1 MKWSSWFLFALSL
14 TLLFGVF
21 AMVTRQSS
29 TSAAEHYAL
38 VKKRLSQG
46 VLDQDQA
53 LMNLDQCL
61 RQAEDEGDEELAADV
76 RRDRGQLL
84 VDLGAFERGRADLAM
99 VAERR
104 PTDAGVARALVEL
117 ELKAGAYESARKR
130 IDASL
135 AATPGSA
142 VLWSTLARAWRL
154 EAESNLKA
162 CDAEYARRFA
172 AEDALVQR
180 GRSRQAAAI
189 APDDARRP
197 ALYARL
203 QADLEANGETDGA
216 RILKRLDVAAACH
229 AAALEAAAR
238 AVELGAD
245 ADALVLSME
254 IAAEARDFDRVVAL
268 GLAAEK
274 VQGLRGDARRALLL
288 LAALRSQERKLL
300 SAELVQAWMP
310 LRADWPAEFWRAACL
325 ALHEAGRHDA
335 LHGAAVGLRGST
347 GFLDMVEADF
357 WLGLSLSRSGYCGD
371 ATRFFSGF
379 LRVDDAVDPIPHARA
394 IARRELAACARS
406 AGRTGEELEHLRGVV
421 QLWPEGDGEAWARLA
436 QLSAEGDHGGWRLP
450 VDQQARAIAL
460 MPARADELVAA
471 WTEWGER
478 HLQLVGFD
486 ANNPDEGERG
496 PLGPSS
502 YELHRRA
509 QEWLRRGELP
519 RAVAANRRLLAQL
532 PTFLPALDL
541 AIDLAQAQGGARAV
555 AEAIAARVEVG
566 GRTARTD
573 AVLATL
579 SSDSLPAKTRLAL
592 IKADPLH
599 SGRLQIA
606 EELLRRGRSDQALA
620 GLEALAADSWTNE
633 ARLVAA
639 RLRLER
645 GEAELAA
652 ELVLPAEAAL
662 DSTPGALELALDALA
677 AANRSE
683 DALALLQRHGAAL
696 APKRALAICDS
707 LLRRGEAA
715 SALLLASR
723 LDARKE
729 TRGPEVLL
737 RLLSCQLA
745 LGRVGPAL
753 ETLQRL
759 EAFDATG
766 RSARLGILAALAA
779 KDDGLLAD
787 QIDMLR
793 PQAKRNPLLA
803 AQLALLRLDADAAA
817 LELAKLP
824 PEEVADR
831 DPARHLASVAADLL
845 RKRRPTQ
852 AQWFGVDDLRHAR
865 LHILGQGAPRDPRE
879 VVAWMLASQDA
890 LAAPALKR
898 RLAQDG
904 AAPTEAWDRW
914 LWTKLLVQE
923 GRVDAARASA
933 ELLVAGA
940 PDFGPGWNLLRDI
953 GLPRDADER
962 AKARFALRRME
973 ALGALAC
980 QAWERKLLEGVYQL
994 LDGSAERALRL
1005 AEETLVEQPGSVR
1018 ARRLAVLA
1026 SAKLG
1031 DDARLVEEARP
1042 ALSPRTDAIDAL
1054 TTAERAEL
1062 VQLVADRAVQLA
1074 RGASPLAARH
1084 RSLYDDLAAAS
1095 PDDPWCT
1102 LAAARLDL
1110 HVDPRTP
1117 AVGVA
1122 RANGR
1127 LDRFRL
1133 AHRDRGL
1140 DELSTGSIAAWTA
1153 FHLECDPEQALCF
1166 LEAELA
1172 VQPAQ
1177 LAPWIERPAVLGRL
1191 QRHAEAARAAR
1202 LADDLAPGER
1212 MAREALR
1219 WSARGEMSEAA
1230 IEDALLDV
1238 PAREGTPGAEPEIVL
1253 LAADAYAN
1261 IGPRGS
1267 AHAGQLV
1274 ELLRPHLATRPAMR
1288 PEWVLVGLRAAAQ
1301 AGGAD
1306 AAGKAAAFAAEAN
1319 SLGAALDQRLPR
1331 MLAGLARAG
1340 GVDS

>member
-1 MKWSSWFLFALSL
+1 MKWSSWILFALSL
-14 TLLFGVF
+14 TLLFGVA

-38 VKKRLSQG
+38 VKARASQG
-46 VLDQDQA
+46 VLDREQA

-61 RQAEDEGDEELAADV
+61 RQAEDEGDAELAADI
-76 RRDRGQLL
+76 RRERGQLL
-84 VDLGAFERGRADLAM
+84 VELGAFDRARADLTL
-99 VAERR
+99 VANLR
-104 PTDAGVARALVEL
+104 PSDADVARALVEL
-117 ELKAGAYESARKR
+117 ELAAGSFESARKR

-135 AATPGSA
+135 SA
-142 VLWSTLARAWRL
+142 SPESALLWSTLARAWRL
-154 EAESNLKA
+154 EAESHLEA
-162 CDAEYARRFA
+162 CDAEHARRFA
-172 AEDALVQR
+172 VEEARLQR
-180 GRSRQAAAI
+180 RRSRLAAAI
-189 APDDARRP
+189 AKDDARRP

-216 RILKRLDVAAACH
+216 RILKLLDAAAACNH
-229 AAALEAAAR
+229 AALEAAAR

-245 ADALVLSME
+245 VDALVLSME
-254 IAAEARDFDRVVAL
+254 LAREAQDLDRLVAL

-274 VQGLRGDARRALLL
+274 IPASRADSRRALLL
-288 LAALRSQERKLL
+288 LHALRAQGRTLL
-300 SAELVQAWMP
+300 AADLAQAWMP
-310 LRADWPAEFWRAACL
+310 LRADWPADFWRAACIT
-325 ALHEAGRHDA
+325 LHEAGRHDA

-371 ATRFFSGF
+371 ATRFLVGF
-379 LRVDDAVDPIPHARA
+379 LRVDDAIDPLPHARA
-394 IARRELAACARS
+394 IAHRELAACARS
-406 AGRTGEELEHLRGVV
+406 AGRVGEELEHLRGVV
-421 QLWPEGDGEAWARLA
+421 QLWPEGDGDAWARLA
-436 QLSAEGDHGGWRLP
+436 QLSAEGDHGGWRMP
-450 VDQQARAIAL
+450 VDHQARAIAL
-460 MPARADELVAA
+460 LPARMDELVPA

-509 QEWLRRGELP
+509 SEWLRRGELP
-519 RAVAANRRLLAQL
+519 RAIAANRRLLAQL

-541 AIDLAQAQGGARAV
+541 AIDLAQAQGGGRAV

-579 SSDSLPAKTRLAL
+579 APESLPAKTRLAL
-592 IKADPLH
+592 IQADPMH
-599 SGRLQIA
+599 NGRLQIA
-606 EELLRRGRSDQALA
+606 DELLRRGKTVQALA
-620 GLEALAADSWTNE
+620 GLEALAADSWTDE

-645 GEAELAA
+645 GEPELAA

-662 DSTPGALELALDALA
+662 DTTPGALELALDALA

-683 DALALLQRHGAAL
+683 DALKLLQRHGARL
-696 APKRALAICDS
+696 APKRSLAICDS

-715 SALLLASR
+715 SALLLATR

-737 RLLSCQLA
+737 RLLACQLA
-745 LGRVGPAL
+745 LGKQEVAL
-753 ETLQRL
+753 ETLERL

-766 RSARLGILAALAA
+766 RSARLGILAALAQ
-779 KDDGLLAD
+779 KDDSLLAD

-824 PEEVADR
+824 PEGLADR
-831 DPARHLASVAADLL
+831 DPARHLAAVATDLL

-852 AQWFGVDDLRHAR
+852 AQWFGSDDLRHAR
-865 LHILGQGAPRDPRE
+865 LHILGQGTQRDPRE
-879 VVAWMLASQDA
+879 VVAWMMAMEDP
-890 LAAPALKR
+890 LAASTLKR
-898 RLAQDG
+898 RLANG
-904 AAPTEAWDRW
+904 AEAPKEAWDRW
-914 LWTKLLVQE
+914 LWTKLLTGE
-923 GRVDAARASA
+923 GRTDLARASA
-933 ELLVAGA
+933 EDLVAAA

-962 AKARFALRRME
+962 AEARFALRRME

-980 QAWERKLLEGVYQL
+980 EPWERKLLEGVYQL
-994 LDGSAERALRL
+994 LDGSAERALQL
-1005 AEETLVEQPGSVR
+1005 AMETREAQPASVR
-1018 ARRLAVLA
+1018 ANRLAALA
-1026 SAKLG
+1026 SSKLV
-1031 DDARLVEEARP
+1031 DDERLLEEARP
-1042 ALSPRTDAIDAL
+1042 ALSPRVDTVDAL
-1054 TTAERAEL
+1054 TLAERAEL
-1062 VQLVADRAVQLA
+1062 VRRVAARAVHLA
-1074 RGASPLAARH
+1074 RTGSPLAARH
-1084 RSLYDDLAAAS
+1084 RSLFDDLATAL

-1102 LAAARLDL
+1102 LAAAQLDL
-1110 HVDPRTP
+1110 HIDARNP

-1122 RANGR
+1122 RAHAR
-1127 LDRFRL
+1127 LDRFRQ
-1133 AHRDRGL
+1133 AHRDKGL
-1140 DELSTGSIAAWTA
+1140 DELSTGSIAAWTE
-1153 FHLECDPEQALCF
+1153 FHLALDPEQALRF
-1166 LEAELA
+1166 LDAELA
-1172 VQPAQ
+1172 IQPAQ
-1177 LAPWIERPAVLGRL
+1177 LAPWIQRPGVLGRL
-1191 QRHAEAARAAR
+1191 QRHAEAAKAAL
-1202 LADDLAPGER
+1202 LADQLAPGER
-1212 MAREALR
+1212 MAREAFR
-1219 WSARGEMSEAA
+1219 WSARGEMAEAA
-1230 IEDALLDV
+1230 IEDALRDV

-1253 LAADAYAN
+1253 LAAEAYAN

-1274 ELLRPHLATRPAMR
+1274 ELLRPHVATRPALR
-1288 PEWVLVGLRAAAQ
+1288 AEWLLVGLRASAQ
-1301 AGGAD
+1301 AGGSE
-1306 AAGKAAAFAAEAN
+1306 AAGRSAAFAAESAQ
-1319 SLGAALDQRLPR
+1319 LAGALDLALTR

-1340 GVDS
+1340 AIDS

>member
-1 MKWSSWFLFALSL
+1 MKWSSWFLFAFSL
-14 TLLFGVF
+14 TLVFGVV
-21 AMVTRQSS
+21 AMVSRQSS

-38 VKKRLSQG
+38 VRTRVSQG
-46 VLDQDQA
+46 MLDRDQA
-53 LMNLDQCL
+53 LTNLDQCL
-61 RQAEDEGDEELAADV
+61 RQAEDEGDEELSADI

-84 VDLGAFERGRADLAM
+84 VELGAFDRARADLTM
-99 VAERR
+99 VAARR
-104 PTDAGVARALVEL
+104 PDDAGVARALVEL
-117 ELKAGAYESARKR
+117 ELRAGAYGTARKR

-135 AATPGSA
+135 AATPESA
-142 VLWSTLARAWRL
+142 ALWSTLARAWRM

-162 CDAEYARRFA
+162 CDADYARRFA
-172 AEDALVQR
+172 AEVARLQR
-180 GRSRQAAAI
+180 QRSRQAAALKK
-189 APDDARRP
+189 DDARRP

-216 RILKRLDVAAACH
+216 RILKRLDAAADCH

-254 IAAEARDFDRVVAL
+254 IARDALDMDRVVAL

-274 VQGLRGDARRALLL
+274 VPTLRGDARRALLL
-288 LAALRSQERKLL
+288 LEALRAQDRKLL
-300 SAELVQAWMP
+300 AAELAQAWMP
-310 LRADWPAEFWRAACL
+310 LRADWPADFWRACCL

-357 WLGLSLSRSGYCGD
+357 WLGLSLSRSGYCAD
-371 ATRFFSGF
+371 ATRFFAGF

-394 IARRELAACARS
+394 IAHRELAACARS
-406 AGRTGEELEHLRGVV
+406 AGRLGEELEHLRGVV
-421 QLWPEGDGEAWARLA
+421 QLWPDGDGEAWARLA
-436 QLSAEGDHGGWRLP
+436 QLSAEGDHGGWRMP
-450 VDQQARAIAL
+450 VDHQARAIAL
-460 MPARADELVAA
+460 LPSRVDELAPA
-471 WTEWGER
+471 WVEWGER

-496 PLGPSS
+496 PMGPSS

-519 RAVAANRRLLAQL
+519 RATAANRRLLAQL

-541 AIDLAQAQGGARAV
+541 AIDLAQAQGGSRGL

-579 SSDSLPAKTRLAL
+579 SPESLPAKTRLAL

-606 EELLRRGRSDQALA
+606 DELLRSGRTEQALA

-652 ELVLPAEAAL
+652 ELVLPAEAVL

-683 DALALLQRHGAAL
+683 DALKLLQRHGASL
-696 APKRALAICDS
+696 APKRSLAICDS

-715 SALLLASR
+715 SALLLAAR
-723 LDARKE
+723 LDARKD
-729 TRGPEVLL
+729 TRGPDVLL
-737 RLLSCQLA
+737 RLLACQLA
-745 LGRVGPAL
+745 LGKQEAAL
-753 ETLQRL
+753 ETLERL
-759 EAFDATG
+759 EAFDAAG

-779 KDDGLLAD
+779 KDDALLFD
-787 QIDMLR
+787 QIEMLR

-803 AQLALLRLDADAAA
+803 AQLALLRLDADGAA

-824 PEEVADR
+824 PEGLADR
-831 DPARHLASVAADLL
+831 DPARHLASVAADML

-852 AQWFGVDDLRHAR
+852 AQWFGAEDLRHAR
-865 LHILGQGAPRDPRE
+865 VHILGQGAQRDPRE
-879 VVAWMLASQDA
+879 SVAWMLALQDP
-890 LAAPALKR
+890 LAAPTLKR
-898 RLAQDG
+898 RLSNAG
-904 AAPTEAWDRW
+904 AAPAEAWDRW
-914 LWTKLLVQE
+914 MWTRLLEGE
-923 GRVDAARASA
+923 GRADAARASGEA
-933 ELLVAGA
+933 LVAAA

-962 AKARFALRRME
+962 AMARFALRRME
-973 ALGALAC
+973 ALGGLAC
-980 QAWERKLLEGVYQL
+980 EAWERKLLEGVYQL
-994 LDGSAERALRL
+994 LDGTPERALQL
-1005 AEETLVEQPGSVR
+1005 AKEARPPEGASVR
-1018 ARRLAVLA
+1018 AHRVAALACH
-1026 SAKLG
+1026 KLL
-1031 DDARLVEEARP
+1031 DDEGLVSEARS
-1042 ALSPRTDAIDAL
+1042 ALSPRADAIDAL
-1054 TTAERAEL
+1054 SSKERAEL
-1062 VQLVADRAVQLA
+1062 VQLVAERAVRLA
-1074 RGASPLAARH
+1074 QASSPLVARH
-1084 RSLYDDLAAAS
+1084 RSLFDDLSAAL
-1095 PDDPWCT
+1095 PDDPWCA
-1102 LAAARLDL
+1102 LAAARLDV
-1110 HVDPRTP
+1110 HVDPRNP

-1122 RANGR
+1122 RAHAR
-1127 LDRFRL
+1127 LERFRQS
-1133 AHRDRGL
+1133 HRDKGL
-1140 DELSTGSIAAWTA
+1140 DELAEGAVAAWTE
-1153 FHLECDPEQALCF
+1153 FHLRLDPEQALRF
-1166 LEAELA
+1166 LDAELA

-1177 LAPWIERPAVLGRL
+1177 LAPWVQRPGVLGSL
-1191 QRHAEAARAAR
+1191 QRHAEAAKAAR
-1202 LADDLAPGER
+1202 LADELAPGER
-1212 MAREALR
+1212 LARQAFD
-1219 WSARGEMSEAA
+1219 WASRGEMSESS
-1230 IEDALLDV
+1230 IEDALRDI
-1238 PAREGTPGAEPEIVL
+1238 PAREGAPGAEPEVVL
-1253 LAADAYAN
+1253 MAANAYAN

-1267 AHAGQLV
+1267 AHAAQLV
-1274 ELLRPHLATRPAMR
+1274 ELLRPHAAARPWMRAGWLLA
-1288 PEWVLVGLRAAAQ
+1288 GLRANAQ

-1306 AAGKAAAFAAEAN
+1306 AGGRCAAFAAEAAT
-1319 SLGAALDQRLPR
+1319 LGGEFDLHLAR

-1340 GVDS
+1340 AVDS